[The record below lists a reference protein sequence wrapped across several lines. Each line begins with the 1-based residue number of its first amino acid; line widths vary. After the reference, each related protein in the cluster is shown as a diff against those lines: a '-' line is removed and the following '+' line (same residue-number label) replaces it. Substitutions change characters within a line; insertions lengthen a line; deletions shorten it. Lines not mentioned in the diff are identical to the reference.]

1 LSKAFAALNMA
12 RSRRALATLDAHFL
26 ADIGVKATRA

>member
-1 LSKAFAALNMA
+1 MA